1 MNNKNKPKKH
11 WSPEEKQY
19 VLNNIGRISIP
30 EMAKHLNRSEMS
42 VHLFIHRRRKSPK
55 SVVKDNLLLR
65 LLTLKFINPEYFEP
79 NREFFQ
85 TVKIGQK
92 RWWMLYKGIEQITEE
107 EYKRVADHLEIS
119 LIDSFQSRQLTIT
132 F

>member
-1 MNNKNKPKKH
+1 MNKRQNKKH
-11 WSPEEKQY
+11 WAQEEKEY
-19 VLNNIGRISIP
+19 VLTNIGRISIQ
-30 EMAKHLNRSEMS
+30 EMAKKLGRSEMS

-65 LLTLKFINPEYFEP
+65 LLTLKFVNPEYFEP
-79 NREFFQ
+79 NREFFKA
-85 TVKIGQK
+85 VRIGQK

-107 EYKRVADHLEIS
+107 EYKRVAEHLEIS
-119 LIDSFQSRQLTIT
+119 LIDSFQTRQLTIT